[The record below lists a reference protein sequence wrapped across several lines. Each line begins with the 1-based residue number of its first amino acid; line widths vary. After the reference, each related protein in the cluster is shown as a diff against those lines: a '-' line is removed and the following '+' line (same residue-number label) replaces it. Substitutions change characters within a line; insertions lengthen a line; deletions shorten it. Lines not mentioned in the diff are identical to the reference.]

1 MKTVI
6 ARLDNKR
13 IFFPPLD
20 MSHVMR
26 ETDTSKLGKYKLEN
40 TNEWF
45 PTVNKECKKLII
57 CGTFENLV
65 SIIRV
70 RGVVHLLAGH
80 HIEEVNIS
88 GVRCPIHFVK
98 NVGKMGNKDVI
109 DIVFATDPSGLK
121 IENDNILSCDIK
133 FPHGFSPICYISKS
147 CEHEYLSAVF
157 HDVGVLAIDISPISF
172 RLLWNIPGQCTVKI
186 QQEGESE
193 PLILKDHV
201 NKLEIENMDPSTK
214 YDIVIFG
221 NDDVYKLRVVT
232 PDISHNEMAKYYRS
246 KRQENGVF
254 DLSQVRSDHIAY
266 LRSEGI
272 MKSGDRVLIK
282 GEWEKSSSK
291 YHANVVHSG
300 DTCPLDGECTVYVIP
315 DFSTDD
321 EQYVCINSVTNH
333 FIQFDKTESYVKYMD
348 TVYKH
353 DSSFRVGNHMVS
365 VVKGSIILVLVQ
377 HDDPIEFPGGED
389 AASQVLSSGDLVVKD
404 IVMRS
409 SSHVN
414 NKVVGGVTYG
424 LSSFY
429 VYDSSN
435 SSTTECSR
443 ISHKVDDALEQGS
456 VDVSVLYTDAA
467 LSQSMFTTISSSA
480 SKTVFSCKDETS
492 ELNATIGSDGLS
504 FDTDLGDIYFGGNKE
519 FRIHYAPAASLDPA
533 MLQIQRLSSGEYVT
547 SMLVTAEPP

>member
-1 MKTVI
+1 MKTVV

-13 IFFPPLD
+13 TDFPPLD
-20 MSHVMR
+20 MSNIMR
-26 ETDTSKLGKYKLEN
+26 ETDEKRLGKYKLEN
-40 TNEWF
+40 TNDWF
-45 PTVNKECKKLII
+45 PVVNKECKKLII
-57 CGTFENLV
+57 QGKSENLV
-65 SIIRV
+65 HIIRV
-70 RGVVHLLAGH
+70 RGLVYGLAGH
-80 HIEEVNIS
+80 IIEEVIVS

-109 DIVFATDPSGLK
+109 DIVFATDPSGLD
-121 IENDNILSCDIK
+121 IENDDDILSCDIT

-147 CEHEYLSAVF
+147 CEHSFLSSVF
-157 HDVGVLAIDISPISF
+157 HEVGALAIDISPISF
-172 RLLWNIPGQCTVKI
+172 RLLWNIPGKCTVTI
-186 QQEGESE
+186 QKEGESE
-193 PLILKDHV
+193 PLVLKDHV
-201 NKLEIENMDPSTK
+201 NKLEVVNMDPDTK
-214 YDIVIFG
+214 YDITVAG
-221 NDDVYKLRVVT
+221 NDSYHLMVET
-232 PDISHNEMAKYYRS
+232 PAISHNEMANFYRS

-254 DLSQVRSDHIAY
+254 DLSQVQSDNIAY

-272 MKSGDRVLIK
+272 MKSGDRVIIK
-282 GEWEKSSSK
+282 GEWEKSSSE
-291 YHANVVHSG
+291 YNASVVCPG
-300 DTCPLDGECTVYVIP
+300 DTCPLDGECTIYVIP

-348 TVYKH
+348 TMYKH
-353 DSSFRVGNHMVS
+353 DSSFRIGNHKVS
-365 VVKGSIILVLVQ
+365 VVKGSIILVLVL
-377 HDDPIEFPGGED
+377 DEDPIEFPGGED

-414 NKVVGGVTYG
+414 NKVVGGVTSG

-429 VYDSSN
+429 VFDSSDT
-435 SSTTECSR
+435 STTECSR

-456 VDVSVLYTDAA
+456 VDVSVLYTDAG
-467 LSQSMFTTISSSA
+467 LSQSMFTTLSSSA

-519 FRIHYAPAASLDPA
+519 FRIHYAPAVSLDPA
-533 MLQIQRLSSGEYVT
+533 MLQIQRLSGGEYVT

>member
-1 MKTVI
+1 MKTVV

-13 IFFPPLD
+13 IDFPPLD
-20 MSHVMR
+20 MSHIMR
-26 ETDTSKLGKYKLEN
+26 DTDTLGKYKLEN

-45 PTVNKECKKLII
+45 PIVNKECKKLII
-57 CGTFENLV
+57 QGKNENLV

-70 RGVVHLLAGH
+70 RGIVYGLAGH
-80 HIEEVNIS
+80 ITEEVIIS
-88 GVRCPIHFVK
+88 GIRCPIHFIK
-98 NVGKMGNKDVI
+98 NIGKMGNKDVI
-109 DIVFATDPSGLK
+109 DIVFATDPSGLT
-121 IENDNILSCDIK
+121 IENDDILSCDIT
-133 FPHGFSPICYISKS
+133 FPYGFSPICYISKS
-147 CEHEYLSAVF
+147 CEHSFLSSVF
-157 HDVGVLAIDISPISF
+157 HEVGALAIDISPISF
-172 RLLWNIPGQCTVKI
+172 RLLWNIPGKCIVTI
-186 QQEGESE
+186 QKEGESE
-193 PLILKDHV
+193 PLVLKDHA
-201 NKLEIENMDPSTK
+201 NKLEVVNMEPSTA
-214 YDIVIFG
+214 YDVSVVG
-221 NDDVYKLRVVT
+221 NDDVYSLKVVT

-246 KRQENGVF
+246 RRQESGVF
-254 DLSQVRSDHIAY
+254 DLSQVRSDHISY

-272 MKSGDRVLIK
+272 MKSGDRVIIK
-282 GEWEKSSSK
+282 GEWEKSSSE
-291 YHANVVHSG
+291 YDASVVCSG
-300 DTCPLDGECTVYVIP
+300 DTCPLDGCTIYVIP

-365 VVKGSIILVLVQ
+365 VVKGSIILVLVL
-377 HDDPIEFPGGED
+377 DEDPIEFPGGED

-414 NKVVGGVTYG
+414 NKVVGGITYG

-429 VYDSSN
+429 VYDSSDT
-435 SSTTECSR
+435 STTECSR

-456 VDVSVLYTDAA
+456 VDVSVLYTDAG
-467 LSQSMFTTISSSA
+467 LSQSIFTTLSSSA

-519 FRIHYAPAASLDPA
+519 FRIHYAPAVSLDPA
-533 MLQIQRLSSGEYVT
+533 MLQIQRLSGGEYIT